1 MIAELTNH
9 LWQSTLF
16 AAAVALLTL
25 AFRKH
30 PATVR
35 YWLWFCA
42 SLKFLLPFS
51 LLMDLGRHLHS
62 VSAAKTIAVKM
73 EAVSL
78 TIAQMSQPFP
88 GTSSSAPPAR
98 GDVHWAG
105 IAAVV
110 IWACGFGLIALMRL
124 RGWFRIRAAVQSS
137 KPLNLP
143 IKLSGPVEVR
153 SSPTLLEPGVVGLFR
168 SIILLPTGIVE
179 RLTRQQLDALLAHE
193 LCHIKRRDNLTSACH
208 MLVEAMFWFHPLVW
222 WIGARLVEERERG
235 CDEEVLRLGSEP
247 QVYAETILRT
257 CQFYVE
263 LPLACVSGVT
273 GSNIKKRIVAIMA
286 TQVRRELIFG
296 QKLLLAIAGTTA
308 VTGPLLFGALNAFSG
323 QAALEAPQQPATPLA
338 FEVASVKP
346 NKSQDWRRSS
356 KRLQFTPGGG
366 FIAVNLPLDGIIGIA
381 YNVSG
386 LTDRLSGGPDWIHA
400 EKYDIDATAEQDAI
414 PAGSSAKIR
423 SEKMRL
429 MLQALLVDRFK
440 LAIRREMKERP
451 VYALVV
457 AKNGPKL
464 QKANTDENSCALDS
478 NNDTTS
484 CHLIFG
490 GEGRGLH
497 GSAVD
502 MSDLALS
509 VSDWSDRP
517 VIDRTGLRGLFN
529 IQTEGWA
536 PLRSRGPLP
545 GEGPSAEESA
555 SADLSRPTLVMILQR
570 LGLKLESQRAPV
582 ESFVIEHVE
591 RPTEN

>member
-42 SLKFLLPFS
+42 SFKFLLPFS

-62 VSAAKTIAVKM
+62 VSAAKTIAVQVQ
-73 EAVSL
+73 AVSL
-78 TIAQMSQPFP
+78 TIAQMSQAFP
-88 GTSSSAPPAR
+88 DTSSSSPPAR
-98 GDVHWAG
+98 GDIHWAG
-105 IAAVV
+105 AAVI
-110 IWACGFGLIALMRL
+110 IWACGFGLIAVMRV
-124 RGWFRIRAAVQSS
+124 RGWFRIRAAVRSS

-143 IKLSGPVEVR
+143 IKLFGPVEIR
-153 SSPTLLEPGVVGLFR
+153 SSPGLLEPGVVGLFR

-179 RLTRQQLDALLAHE
+179 RLTRQQLDAVLAHE
-193 LCHIKRRDNLTSACH
+193 LCHVKRRDNLTAACH
-208 MLVEAMFWFHPLVW
+208 MLVEAIFWFHPLVW
-222 WIGARLVEERERG
+222 WIGARLLEEREHG

-273 GSNIKKRIVAIMA
+273 GSDIKKRIEAIMA
-286 TQVRRELIFG
+286 TQARREFIFG
-296 QKLLLAIAGTTA
+296 QKLLLAIAATTA

-323 QAALEAPQQPATPLA
+323 QAALESPRQPATPLA

-346 NKSQDWRRSS
+346 NKSQDSRRAS
-356 KRLQFTPGGG
+356 KRLQFMPSGR
-366 FIAVNLPLDGIIGIA
+366 FIAVNLPLDAIIRIA
-381 YNVSG
+381 YNVPG
-386 LTDRLSGGPDWIHA
+386 PTDRLSGGPDWIHS
-400 EKYDIDATAEQDAI
+400 EKYDIEATAEQGAI

-423 SEKMRL
+423 DEKMRL
-429 MLQALLVDRFK
+429 MLQTLLADRFK
-440 LAIRREMKERP
+440 FAIRREMKERP
-451 VYALVV
+451 VYALLV
-457 AKNGPKL
+457 AKNGPRL
-464 QKANTDENSCALDS
+464 QKASTDENSCALDS
-478 NNDTTS
+478 NNETTA
-484 CHLIFG
+484 CHLIIG

-502 MSDLALS
+502 MPDLALS
-509 VSDWSDRP
+509 VSDSTDRP

-536 PLRSRGPLP
+536 PLRSRVPLP
-545 GEGPSAEESA
+545 GGGPSAEESA
-555 SADLSRPTLVMILQR
+555 SADLSRPTLVTILQR

>member
-16 AAAVALLTL
+16 AAAIALLTL

-42 SLKFLLPFS
+42 SFKFLLPFS
-51 LLMDLGRHLHS
+51 LLLDLGRHLHS
-62 VSAAKTIAVKM
+62 VSAAKTIAVQVQ
-73 EAVSL
+73 AVSL
-78 TIAQMSQPFP
+78 TIAQMSQPFSD
-88 GTSSSAPPAR
+88 TSSSSPPAR
-98 GDVHWAG
+98 GGIHWAG
-105 IAAVV
+105 IAAII

-124 RGWFRIRAAVQSS
+124 RGWFRIRAAVRSS

-153 SSPTLLEPGVVGLFR
+153 SSPGLLEPGVVGLFR
-168 SIILLPTGIVE
+168 SIILLPTDIVE
-179 RLTRQQLDALLAHE
+179 RLTRQQLDAVLAHE
-193 LCHIKRRDNLTSACH
+193 LCHINRRDNLTSACH
-208 MLVEAMFWFHPLVW
+208 MLVEAIFWFHPVVW
-222 WIGARLVEERERG
+222 WIGARLVEERESG

-273 GSNIKKRIVAIMA
+273 GSNLKKRIEAIMA

-296 QKLLLAIAGTTA
+296 QKLLLAIAGTMA
-308 VTGPLLFGALNAFSG
+308 VAGPLLFGALNAFSG
-323 QAALEAPQQPATPLA
+323 QALEAPRQSATPLA

-346 NKSQDWRRSS
+346 NKSQDNRRSS
-356 KRLQFTPGGG
+356 KRLQFTPGGR
-366 FIAVNLPLDGIIGIA
+366 FIAVNLSLDGIIWIA
-381 YNVSG
+381 YNVRG
-386 LTDRLSGGPDWIHA
+386 QLSGDPDWIHS
-400 EKYDIDATAEQDAI
+400 EKYDIEATAEQGAI

-423 SEKMRL
+423 GEKMRL
-429 MLQALLVDRFK
+429 MLQTLLADRFK

-457 AKNGPKL
+457 AKNGPRL

-478 NNDTTS
+478 NNETMS
-484 CHLIFG
+484 CHMLIG

-509 VSDWSDRP
+509 VSDWTDRP
-517 VIDRTGLRGLFN
+517 VIDKTGLQGLFN

-545 GEGPSAEESA
+545 GEGPTAEESA
-555 SADLSRPTLVMILQR
+555 SADLSRPTLAMILQR